1 MQDTRQLDGDAFFV
15 ELPLLAV
22 IVQWPPSAL
31 AAIEEGAMALAAV
44 EEEGVERAAVPQCQN
59 MWWSEMKHA
68 RAILQASEA
77 LGQLGDL
84 SSSDFDHMQCIVQ
97 MTPEIRT

>member
-1 MQDTRQLDGDAFFV
+1 MQDTRQLDGDAFV
-15 ELPLLAV
+15 ELALLAV

-31 AAIEEGAMALAAV
+31 AAIEEGVMALAAV

-68 RAILQASEA
+68 RAILQASGA

-84 SSSDFDHMQCIVQ
+84 SSSDFDHIQCIVQ